1 MIIKPL
7 AQEVA
12 LSTSVGSDID
22 LATVVRVINN
32 SESAGTVTIKSGA
45 SVFATI
51 MVAANAEIV
60 IEKDPTQTLIGS
72 ATTLRAVKIAYSN

>member
-12 LSTSVGSDID
+12 LSTSVGSTIE
-22 LATVVRVINN
+22 LATVVRIINN
-32 SESAGTVTIKSGA
+32 SETAGTVTIQTGA
-45 SVFATI
+45 NVFATI
-51 MVAANAEIV
+51 MVAANSDIV

>member
-12 LSTSVGSDID
+12 LSTSVGNDIS

-32 SESAGTVTIKSGA
+32 AASAGTVTVQNAG
-45 SVFATI
+45 VTFATI
-51 MVAANAEIV
+51 TIAANQEII
-60 IEKDPTQTLIGS
+60 IEKESTYTLIGS
-72 ATTLRAVKIAYSN
+72 ATTLRAVKIAYAN